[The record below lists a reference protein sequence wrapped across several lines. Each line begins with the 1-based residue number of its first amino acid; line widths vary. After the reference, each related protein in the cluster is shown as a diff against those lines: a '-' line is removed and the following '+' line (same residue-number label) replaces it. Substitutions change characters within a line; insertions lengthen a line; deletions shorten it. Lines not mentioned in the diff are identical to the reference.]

1 MPRRKAFKYE
11 QVKEFEN
18 VFDGHELVEQKLSDS
33 WLNSTFDQS
42 KPLILELGCGY
53 GEYTTSLA
61 EIFPQNNFLGVDIK
75 GDRLWKG
82 AKLAQDKRLKNVA
95 FLRSDIKKIVDL
107 FEHKSVS
114 EIWIT
119 FPDPQPNKPRKR
131 LIYKDFLDIY
141 SKLLK
146 HEGKLFLKTDNKE
159 LFEFALEQIQLQKA
173 FKLVSSTFDLY
184 NSDLIEKS
192 FGVQTRY
199 EKKFGDLGF
208 KICFLEADLTTFNLF
223 HLKL

>member
-11 QVKEFEN
+11 QVKQFEN
-18 VFDGHELVEQKLSDS
+18 VFDGFEILEQKTNYS
-33 WLNSTFDQS
+33 WLNNIFDQS

-61 EIFPQNNFLGVDIK
+61 EIFPDKNFIGVDIK

-82 AKLAQDKRLKNVA
+82 AKFAQDNNLKNVA
-95 FLRSDIKKIVDL
+95 FLRSDIKKIAEL
-107 FEHKSVS
+107 FEPKSVS
-114 EIWIT
+114 EIWVT

-146 HEGKLFLKTDNKE
+146 PKGNIFLKTDNRE
-159 LFEFALEQIQLQKA
+159 FFEFGLEQIQQQKG
-173 FKLVSSTFDLY
+173 FKLLNTTFDLY
-184 NSDLIEKS
+184 SSDLVEKS

-199 EKKFGDLGF
+199 EKKFSELGF
-208 KICFLEADLTTFNLF
+208 RICFLELQLSS
-223 HLKL
+223 

>member
-18 VFDGHELVEQKLSDS
+18 VFDGFELLEQKTNYS
-33 WLNSTFDQS
+33 WLNNAFDES

-61 EIFPQNNFLGVDIK
+61 GQLPDKNFIGVDIK

-82 AKLAQDKRLKNVA
+82 AKFAQDNKLQNVA
-95 FLRSDIKKIVDL
+95 FLRFDIKKIAEL
-107 FEHKSVS
+107 FKAQNIS
-114 EIWIT
+114 EIWVT

-146 HEGKLFLKTDNKE
+146 PEGKLFLKTDNRE
-159 LFEFALEQIQLQKA
+159 FFEYALEQIQQQNAL
-173 FKLVSSTFDLY
+173 KLISSTFDLY
-184 NSDLIEKS
+184 NSDLMGKS

-199 EKKFGDLGF
+199 EKKFSELGF
-208 KICFLEADLTTFNLF
+208 KICFLEAELNTF
-223 HLKL
+223 

>member
-18 VFDGHELVEQKLSDS
+18 VFDGFEILEQKLNYS
-33 WLNSTFDQS
+33 WLNNTYDQN

-61 EIFPQNNFLGVDIK
+61 GKLSDKNFIGVDIK

-82 AKLAQDKRLKNVA
+82 AKFALDNNLQNVA
-95 FLRSDIKKIVDL
+95 FLRSDIKKIAEL
-107 FEHKSVS
+107 FGPKSVS
-114 EIWIT
+114 EIWVT

-146 HEGKLFLKTDNKE
+146 AEGKIFLKTDNKE
-159 LFEFALEQIQLQKA
+159 FFEFALEQIQLQKA
-173 FKLVSSTFDLY
+173 FKLISSTFDLY
-184 NSDLIEKS
+184 NSDLMDKS

-208 KICFLEADLTTFNLF
+208 KICFLEAEQTTF
-223 HLKL
+223 